1 MMGSSVFRRLFAGNN
16 YLRVDMADWY
26 GQTRYA
32 TYTHFVVL
40 DEKNYYRL
48 IVSGFSGNV
57 VDDMAHQVSDV
68 IDDMAHQVGDV
79 IDDMAHQVGDVID
92 DMAHQVG
99 DVIVD
104 TVYQL
109 GDVIEDMTQ
118 QLGDVI
124 CGIDT

>member
-1 MMGSSVFRRLFAGNN
+1 
-16 YLRVDMADWY
+16 MADWY

-32 TYTHFVVL
+32 TYSHFVVL

-79 IDDMAHQVGDVID
+79 IDDMAHQVGDVI
-92 DMAHQVG
+92 
-99 DVIVD
+99 VD